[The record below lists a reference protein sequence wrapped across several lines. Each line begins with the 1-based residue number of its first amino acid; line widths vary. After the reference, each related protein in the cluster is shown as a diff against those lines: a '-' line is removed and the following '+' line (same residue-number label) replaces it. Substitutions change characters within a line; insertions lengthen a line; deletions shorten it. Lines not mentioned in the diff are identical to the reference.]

1 MQELRTA
8 PRYRLPLS
16 IAIKRGL
23 ASQPFDTFYGRI
35 RDISTRGVY
44 FTSEEQV
51 AEGDKLEVSVTLP
64 TEGPGG
70 AEVFVEAEARVVRVE
85 PKHRTEA
92 QRLGVAAVI
101 ERYEIIR
108 TKAGTL

>member
-8 PRYRLPLS
+8 PRYRLPLN
-16 IAIKRGL
+16 ITIKRTL
-23 ASQPFDTFYGRI
+23 ASQPFDTFHGRI
-35 RDISTRGVY
+35 RDISNRGVY
-44 FTSEEQV
+44 FTSQEQL
-51 AEGDKLEVSVTLP
+51 AEGDKLEFSVTIP
-64 TEGPGG
+64 AEGPGG
-70 AEVFVEAEARVVRVE
+70 AEVSVEAEARVVRVE

-108 TKAGTL
+108 PIADAF